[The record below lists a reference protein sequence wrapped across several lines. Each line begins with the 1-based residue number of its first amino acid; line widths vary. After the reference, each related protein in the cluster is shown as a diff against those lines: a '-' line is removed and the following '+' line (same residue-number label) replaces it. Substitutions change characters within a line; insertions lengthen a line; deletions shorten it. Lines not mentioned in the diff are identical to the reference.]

1 MTSAVA
7 SDTDPPDEPVAG
19 RYALGPVIG
28 TGSSAVV
35 RRGRDL
41 RDGSVVAIKLFRS
54 GATDHDLRQQHRE
67 MNALLRLDHPGLVA
81 LRGGGI
87 AGGNG
92 ESGDEGRPYIVTDLV
107 DGPALA
113 AVLRNGPL
121 DPDSVRRIGVELAD
135 VLAHVHANG
144 IVHRDVKPANVLLE
158 GWGTADGAR
167 VRLTDFGIAR
177 TVDGAVATAAGLVV
191 GTAAYLAPEQARGEI
206 VGPPSDVYALGLV
219 LLEALTGRREYP
231 GQPIES
237 ASARLHRRP
246 AVPAGLPY
254 GLTPLLQAMT
264 ADAPCDRPSAE
275 HVAALLRYE
284 PVSRLDIGADTDIG
298 TGSGRH
304 AAHSAGP
311 GPRHAAAD
319 DEPAP
324 TLVAAA
330 VRGPARHRKRV
341 PRRLRSPL
349 TAAMIVLAGLGG
361 IAMSLGSD
369 EPPPAVPSSAP

>member
-1 MTSAVA
+1 MTSAAA
-7 SDTDPPDEPVAG
+7 SEADPPDEPVAG
-19 RYALGPVIG
+19 RYELGPVIG
-28 TGSSAVV
+28 SGSSAVV

-41 RDGSVVAIKLFRS
+41 HDGSVIAIKLFRS

-67 MNALLRLDHPGLVA
+67 MNALVRLDHPGLVA
-81 LRGGGI
+81 LRDGGI
-87 AGGNG
+87 TGDG
-92 ESGDEGRPYIVTDLV
+92 EEGRPYIVTDLV
-107 DGPALA
+107 EGPSLA
-113 AVLRNGPL
+113 AVLRGGPL
-121 DPDSVRRIGVELAD
+121 EPDTVRRIGVELAD

-144 IVHRDVKPANVLLE
+144 IVHRDVKPANVMLE
-158 GWGTADGAR
+158 DGAR

-191 GTAAYLAPEQARGEI
+191 GTAAYLAPEQARGEV

-254 GLTPLLQAMT
+254 GMSTLLQAMT
-264 ADAPCDRPSAE
+264 EDAPHDRPSAE

-284 PVSRLDIGADTDIG
+284 PAVQDASPGPA
-298 TGSGRH
+298 RH
-304 AAHSAGP
+304 AART
-311 GPRHAAAD
+311 PRHAAPD
-319 DEPAP
+319 GEPAP

-349 TAAMIVLAGLGG
+349 TAAMIMLAGLGG